1 MVWMKLDGTEV
12 VKTGDPIVI
21 DGVQIG
27 QVTSGSYSPTQ
38 RRGVAMGYVEPI
50 HAVPGIGV
58 NVRLTGADVP
68 ATLSVMPLYD
78 PGDVRTRQ
86 R

>member
-1 MVWMKLDGTEV
+1 MVWMKLDGTQV
-12 VKTGDPIVI
+12 VETGDSILV
-21 DGVQIG
+21 DGVPIG
-27 QVTSGSYSPTQ
+27 HVTSGSYSPTQ

-50 HAVPGIGV
+50 HAVAGIGV
-58 NVRLTGADVP
+58 DIRSAGADVP
-68 ATLSVMPLYD
+68 ATISVMPLYD